1 MMLWCGIPIIKII
14 KPWTGF
20 LRCGKSWGTQSVR
33 CPSLQWWSGSPCLP
47 GPRPTRW
54 GSEGQISSHCNSATN
69 PQGDLFMKL
78 NVDKSMGL
86 DDTHPRV
93 LREMADVL
101 AEPLSIVF
109 EKWWLL
115 GKIPSDWRKG
125 NISPIFK
132 KGRQEDLG
140 KYRPVSLT
148 CVTGKITEQVLPVAM
163 LRHIQDKDV
172 IWDGQHG
179 FTKGKCCLTDLVAFY
194 DGGKDSVDSGL
205 VTDGIYLDFC
215 KAFDM
220 VLHHV
225 LLSKLERIWRIWR
238 MDRFGWCWASL
249 LIVSLYHSSNVEW
262 YLFQQ
267 IKSKWMH
274 VEAFCLM

>member
-1 MMLWCGIPIIKII
+1 
-14 KPWTGF
+14 
-20 LRCGKSWGTQSVR
+20 
-33 CPSLQWWSGSPCLP
+33 
-47 GPRPTRW
+47 
-54 GSEGQISSHCNSATN
+54 
-69 PQGDLFMKL
+69 MKL

-109 EKWWLL
+109 EKWCLL
-115 GKIPSDWRKG
+115 GEIPSDWKKG

-172 IWDGQHG
+172 I
-179 FTKGKCCLTDLVAFY
+179 
-194 DGGKDSVDSGL
+194 
-205 VTDGIYLDFC
+205 
-215 KAFDM
+215 
-220 VLHHV
+220 
-225 LLSKLERIWRIWR
+225 
-238 MDRFGWCWASL
+238 
-249 LIVSLYHSSNVEW
+249 
-262 YLFQQ
+262 
-267 IKSKWMH
+267 
-274 VEAFCLM
+274 